1 MTDTA
6 FDMIA
11 HVIQLSVAPVFLL
24 VAIGS
29 FLNVVTQRLG
39 RVVDRA
45 RYLEDRIDN
54 NPGALD
60 VHQNELASLS
70 KRMSYAQWSI
80 NLCAAA
86 ALMVAVDVA
95 LLFLAGL
102 ADYDASLPAAI
113 LFMLAMFGIIGGL
126 GAFLA
131 EISVATRTLRVKAEL
146 LAKK

>member
-1 MTDTA
+1 M
-6 FDMIA
+6 
-11 HVIQLSVAPVFLL
+11 
-24 VAIGS
+24 
-29 FLNVVTQRLG
+29 TQRLG

-45 RYLEDRIDN
+45 RYLEDRIDG
-54 NPGALD
+54 NPGALAL
-60 VHQNELASLS
+60 HQNELASLS

-80 NLCAAA
+80 NFCAAA

-113 LFMLAMFGIIGGL
+113 LFMLAMLGIIGGL

>member
-1 MTDTA
+1 
-6 FDMIA
+6 
-11 HVIQLSVAPVFLL
+11 
-24 VAIGS
+24 
-29 FLNVVTQRLG
+29 
-39 RVVDRA
+39 
-45 RYLEDRIDN
+45 
-54 NPGALD
+54 
-60 VHQNELASLS
+60 
-70 KRMSYAQWSI
+70 MSYAQWSI

-113 LFMLAMFGIIGGL
+113 LFMLAMVGIIGGL